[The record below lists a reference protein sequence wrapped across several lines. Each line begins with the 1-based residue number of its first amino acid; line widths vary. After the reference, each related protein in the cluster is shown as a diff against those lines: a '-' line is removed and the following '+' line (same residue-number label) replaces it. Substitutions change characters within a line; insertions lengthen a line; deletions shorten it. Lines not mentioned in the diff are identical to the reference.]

1 MQRELLRS
9 TTTRYRADLLYIAG
23 SLIEHRFVIGQL
35 TKRAILGRYRG
46 TVLGLLWSLVTP
58 LLLLAVYTFVFGTIL
73 QVRWVSQSGGNA
85 GFAAILFSGM
95 LVHGILAECLTQ
107 ASTLIV
113 SNPQYVKKVV
123 FPLEALPW
131 VTVISAFFQGVIST
145 GILLAYLFFVEG
157 SIPWT
162 AALFPIPLFILAFVC
177 IAVGWLISA
186 TAVYLKDIA
195 QMMGLLSTVLFFM
208 APILYPKTALPAEF
222 QHLLYLNPL
231 TYIIEQFRAVVLWGE
246 LPNWNGL
253 GLYGVASVGVA
264 WVSLAWFQ
272 KTRRGFADVL

>member
-85 GFAAILFSGM
+85 EFAAILFSGM

-222 QHLLYLNPL
+222 QNLLYLNPL

>member
-9 TTTRYRADLLYIAG
+9 TTTRYRADPLYIAG
-23 SLIEHRFVIGQL
+23 SLVEHRFVIGQL

-85 GFAAILFSGM
+85 EFAAILFSGM

>member
-1 MQRELLRS
+1 MRSELLGS
-9 TTTRYRADLLYIAG
+9 NTTRYRADPLYIPG
-23 SLIEHRFVIGQL
+23 SIVEHRFVIGQL
-35 TKRAILGRYRG
+35 AKREILGRYRG

-85 GFAAILFSGM
+85 EFAAILFSGM

-113 SNPQYVKKVV
+113 ANPQYVKKVV

-145 GILLAYLFFVEG
+145 GILLAYLFFVQG
-157 SIPWT
+157 GIPWT
-162 AALFPIPLFILAFVC
+162 AVLFPIPLFVLAFVC
-177 IAVGWLISA
+177 IAAGWLISA

-208 APILYPKTALPAEF
+208 APILYPKTALPVEF
-222 QHLLYLNPL
+222 QNLLYLNPL
-231 TYIIEQFRAVVLWGE
+231 TYIIEQFRAVVLWGQ

-253 GLYGVASVGVA
+253 ALYGIASVAVA
-264 WVSLAWFQ
+264 WMSLAWFQ
-272 KTRRGFADVL
+272 KTRKGFADVL